1 MNPWVNERSLATQVR
16 WQGAAQC
23 LLVLAS
29 CLASGH
35 SYAKNVIFFL
45 GDGMGISTVT
55 AARIYAG
62 QAAGATGEE
71 HSLAFDEFPHLA
83 LIKTYNTD
91 AQVPDSAG
99 TITAL
104 LAGEKTRIGVL
115 GINNT
120 VARDDC
126 AAALQNTLP
135 TLAEMAEQAGMAT
148 GVVSTARIT
157 HATPAGAYAHTPN
170 RNWESST
177 TTPDDA
183 QALGCQD
190 IASQLVGMPYG
201 DGIDVILGG
210 GRREFMPTH
219 AQDPEYSGKQ
229 GARDDGRHLIDEWLA
244 ADSSRRYAWNGD
256 TVAEW
261 LASPTPVPGQ
271 LMGLFEPS
279 HMQYEADRPRDP
291 GKEPSLRDM
300 TELAVKQL
308 SAKEEGYFLLEEA
321 GRIDH
326 AHHFSNAFRAL
337 GDTVAL
343 SEAVQWT
350 VDNVDLSETLILV
363 TADHSHTMTISGYP
377 RRGNPILGTVEMEPG
392 KPMLDAT
399 GKPYTTLSYANG
411 PGYRKQRPDLSDVDT
426 QARNF
431 QQLGTVPMQAETHAG
446 EDVAAFATGVNA
458 SAVRGV
464 MEQNRLFNVMHD
476 VLFGQQQR
484 DVR

>member
-1 MNPWVNERSLATQVR
+1 MNQSMNHSKDTTHVR
-16 WQGAAQC
+16 WQGAAR
-23 LLVLAS
+23 LGLVLALVLAS
-29 CLASGH
+29 GQ

-71 HSLAFDEFPHLA
+71 YSLAFDEFPHLA

-104 LAGEKTRIGVL
+104 TTGEKTRIGVL
-115 GINNT
+115 GINGT

-170 RNWESST
+170 RNWESSA
-177 TTPDDA
+177 TTPDEA

-190 IASQLVGMPYG
+190 IASQLVAMPFG

-210 GRREFMPTH
+210 GRREFMPTEL
-219 AQDPEYSGKQ
+219 ADPEYPEKQ
-229 GARDDGRHLIDEWLA
+229 GARDDGRNLIDEWLA

-256 TVAEW
+256 TLAQW
-261 LASPTPVPGQ
+261 LASPEPLAGQ

-279 HMQYEADRPRDP
+279 HMQYEADRAKDP

-300 TELAVKQL
+300 TALAVKQL
-308 SAKEEGYFLLEEA
+308 SANEEGYFLLVEA

-326 AHHFSNAFRAL
+326 AHHFSNAYRAL

-343 SEAVQWT
+343 SDAVQWA
-350 VDNVDLSETLILV
+350 VNNVNLSDTLIIV

-392 KPMLDAT
+392 KPILDAT

-426 QARNF
+426 QDQNY
-431 QQLGTVPMQAETHAG
+431 QQLGTVPLQAETHAG
-446 EDVAAFATGVNA
+446 EDVAAFAVGVNA

-464 MEQNRLFNVMHD
+464 MEQNRLFNVMHQA
-476 VLFGQQQR
+476 LFEK
-484 DVR
+484 

>member
-1 MNPWVNERSLATQVR
+1 MNQSKNAQAR
-16 WQGAAQC
+16 WQGVVQLGLALA
-23 LLVLAS
+23 LVLAS
-29 CLASGH
+29 GQ

-62 QAAGATGEE
+62 QTAGATGEE
-71 HSLAFDEFPHLA
+71 YSLAFEEFPHLA

-104 LAGEKTRIGVL
+104 TTGEKTRIGVL
-115 GINNT
+115 GINGT

-126 AAALQNTLP
+126 DAALQNTLP
-135 TLAEMAEQAGMAT
+135 TLAELAEQAGMGT

-170 RNWESST
+170 RNWESSA

-190 IASQLVGMPYG
+190 IASQLVAMPFG
-201 DGIDVILGG
+201 DGIDVIFGG
-210 GRREFMPTH
+210 GRREFMPTEMS
-219 AQDPEYSGKQ
+219 DPEYPNKQ
-229 GARDDGRHLIDEWLA
+229 GARDDGRNLIDEWLA
-244 ADSSRRYAWNGD
+244 ADSNRRYAWNGD
-256 TVAEW
+256 TIAQW
-261 LASPTPVPGQ
+261 LAAPEPLSGQ

-279 HMQYEADRPRDP
+279 HMQYEADRARDP

-300 TELAVKQL
+300 TALAVKQL
-308 SAKEEGYFLLEEA
+308 SAKKEGYFLLVEA

-343 SEAVQWT
+343 SEAVQWA

-446 EDVAAFATGVNA
+446 EDVAAFATGANA
-458 SAVRGV
+458 TAVRGV
-464 MEQNRLFNVMHD
+464 MEQNRLFNVMYD
-476 VLFGQQQR
+476 ALFEQ
-484 DVR
+484 

>member
-1 MNPWVNERSLATQVR
+1 MNQSKNAQAR
-16 WQGAAQC
+16 WQGVVQLGLALA
-23 LLVLAS
+23 LVLAS
-29 CLASGH
+29 GQ

-62 QAAGATGEE
+62 QTAGATGEE
-71 HSLAFDEFPHLA
+71 YSLAFEEFPHLA

-104 LAGEKTRIGVL
+104 TTGEKTRIGVL
-115 GINNT
+115 GINGT

-126 AAALQNTLP
+126 DAALQNTLP
-135 TLAEMAEQAGMAT
+135 TLAELAEQAGMGT

-170 RNWESST
+170 RNWESSA

-190 IASQLVGMPYG
+190 IASQLVAMPFG
-201 DGIDVILGG
+201 DGIDVIFGG
-210 GRREFMPTH
+210 GRREFMPTEMS
-219 AQDPEYSGKQ
+219 DPEYPNKQ
-229 GARDDGRHLIDEWLA
+229 GARDDGRNLIDEWLA
-244 ADSSRRYAWNGD
+244 ADSNRRYAWNGD
-256 TVAEW
+256 TIAQW
-261 LASPTPVPGQ
+261 LAAPEPLSGQ

-279 HMQYEADRPRDP
+279 HMQYEADRARDP

-300 TELAVKQL
+300 TALAVKQL
-308 SAKEEGYFLLEEA
+308 SAKKEGYFLLVEA

-343 SEAVQWT
+343 SEAVQWV

-446 EDVAAFATGVNA
+446 EDVAAFATGANA
-458 SAVRGV
+458 TAVRGV
-464 MEQNRLFNVMHD
+464 MEQNRLFNVMYD
-476 VLFGQQQR
+476 ALFEQ
-484 DVR
+484 

>member
-1 MNPWVNERSLATQVR
+1 MNQSKNAQAR
-16 WQGAAQC
+16 WQGVVQLGLALA
-23 LLVLAS
+23 LVLAS
-29 CLASGH
+29 GQ

-62 QAAGATGEE
+62 QTAGATGEE
-71 HSLAFDEFPHLA
+71 YSLAFEEFPHLA

-104 LAGEKTRIGVL
+104 TTGEKTRIGVL
-115 GINNT
+115 GINGT

-135 TLAEMAEQAGMAT
+135 TLAELAEQAGMGT

-170 RNWESST
+170 RNWESSA

-190 IASQLVGMPYG
+190 IASQLVAMPFG

-210 GRREFMPTH
+210 GRREFMPTEMS
-219 AQDPEYSGKQ
+219 DPEYPNKQ
-229 GARDDGRHLIDEWLA
+229 GARDDGRNLIDEWLA
-244 ADSSRRYAWNGD
+244 ADSNRRYAWNGD
-256 TVAEW
+256 TIAQW
-261 LASPTPVPGQ
+261 LAAPEPLSGQ

-279 HMQYEADRPRDP
+279 HMQYEADRARDP

-300 TELAVKQL
+300 TALAVKQL
-308 SAKEEGYFLLEEA
+308 SAKKEGYFLLVEA

-343 SEAVQWT
+343 SEAVQWV

-392 KPMLDAT
+392 KPMLAAT

-446 EDVAAFATGVNA
+446 EDVAAFATGANA
-458 SAVRGV
+458 TAVRGV
-464 MEQNRLFNVMHD
+464 MEQNRLFNVMYD
-476 VLFGQQQR
+476 ALFEQ
-484 DVR
+484 

>member
-1 MNPWVNERSLATQVR
+1 MNQSKNAQAR
-16 WQGAAQC
+16 WQGVVQLGLALA
-23 LLVLAS
+23 LVLAS
-29 CLASGH
+29 GQ

-62 QAAGATGEE
+62 QTAGATGEE
-71 HSLAFDEFPHLA
+71 YSLAFEEFPHLA

-104 LAGEKTRIGVL
+104 TTGEKTRIGVL
-115 GINNT
+115 GINGT

-135 TLAEMAEQAGMAT
+135 TLAELAEQAGMGT

-170 RNWESST
+170 RNWESSA

-190 IASQLVGMPYG
+190 IASQLVAMPFG

-210 GRREFMPTH
+210 GRREFMPTEMS
-219 AQDPEYSGKQ
+219 DPEYPNKQ
-229 GARDDGRHLIDEWLA
+229 GARDDGRNLIDEWLA
-244 ADSSRRYAWNGD
+244 ADSNRRYAWNGD
-256 TVAEW
+256 TIAQW
-261 LASPTPVPGQ
+261 LAAPEPLTGQ

-279 HMQYEADRPRDP
+279 HMQYEADRARDP

-300 TELAVKQL
+300 TALAVKQL
-308 SAKEEGYFLLEEA
+308 SAKKEGYFLLVEA

-343 SEAVQWT
+343 SEAVQWV

-377 RRGNPILGTVEMEPG
+377 RRGNPILGTVEMEPD

-446 EDVAAFATGVNA
+446 EDVAAFATGANA
-458 SAVRGV
+458 TAVRGV
-464 MEQNRLFNVMHD
+464 MEQNRLFNVMYD
-476 VLFGQQQR
+476 ALFEQ
-484 DVR
+484 